1 MTKSK
6 SITESVYES
15 VKDLYDIGL
24 VDTHTM
30 HKFDVMCLPKI
41 KNLSPKEI
49 KNIRLREKLSQ
60 PVFAHYLN
68 TSASAV
74 KKWET
79 GERHPTGVAL
89 RLLNLI
95 EAKGLAALL

>member
-1 MTKSK
+1 MST
-6 SITESVYES
+6 ITESVYES
-15 VKDLYDIGL
+15 IKDLYNIGV
-24 VDTHTM
+24 VDAKTM

-41 KNLSPKEI
+41 HKLSPTQI
-49 KNIRLREKLSQ
+49 KKIRLRENLSQ

-68 TSASAV
+68 TSPSAV

-79 GERHPTGVAL
+79 GERHPTGIAL

-95 EAKGLAALL
+95 ESKGLAALL

>member
-1 MTKSK
+1 MSK

-15 VKDLYDIGL
+15 IKDLYEIGL
-24 VDTHTM
+24 VDPKTM
-30 HKFDVMCLPKI
+30 HKFDIMCLPKI
-41 KNLSPKEI
+41 HKLSPEQI
-49 KNIRLREKLSQ
+49 KKIRLRENLSQ

-68 TSASAV
+68 TSPSAV

-95 EAKGLAALL
+95 ESKGLAALL